1 MDLFYI
7 TNIYSENV
15 KKVNKSIW
23 ARLESKGLIKLQ
35 NREVKSVDKL
45 KKIIANIT
53 WIFVLVCAISYLI
66 SSYRVYKG
74 KEVIPNILGFY
85 GFKIST
91 GSMEPAINT
100 GDYLVSTKVT
110 GDTVKV
116 NDIITFIDEDTII
129 THRVSDIIV
138 SEDGEKEFI
147 TKGDANNTEDDVA
160 VISENIISKYVFKIP
175 KLGYIL
181 DYFKYMN
188 LVSKIGILLPICL
201 VYLYIGKSEKINI
214 KREEKNEE
222 IW

>member
-1 MDLFYI
+1 M
-7 TNIYSENV
+7 
-15 KKVNKSIW
+15 
-23 ARLESKGLIKLQ
+23 
-35 NREVKSVDKL
+35 EVKSVDKL
-45 KKIIANIT
+45 KKIITNIT

-66 SSYRVYKG
+66 SSYIVYKG

-110 GDTVKV
+110 SDTIKV
-116 NDIITFIDEDTII
+116 NDIITFTDEDTII

-175 KLGYIL
+175 KIGYVL

-188 LVSKIGILLPICL
+188 PISKIGILLTIAL
-201 VYLYIGKSEKINI
+201 VYLYIGRLERSNI
-214 KREEKNEE
+214 KKE
-222 IW
+222 IEYE